1 LNWSITPNEAV
12 FVKIK
17 IRSKWP
23 FHESDDNLL
32 QHPSH
37 AAMSGRTDKRQITK
51 RQIAKR
57 LWQRNH
63 HGHEVG
69 IFKVGTGLNV
79 LNS

>member
-1 LNWSITPNEAV
+1 
-12 FVKIK
+12 
-17 IRSKWP
+17 
-23 FHESDDNLL
+23 
-32 QHPSH
+32 
-37 AAMSGRTDKRQITK
+37 MSGRTDKRQITK

>member
-32 QHPSH
+32 QHPSN
-37 AAMSGRTDKRQITK
+37 AAMSGRTDKRQI
-51 RQIAKR
+51 AKR
-57 LWQRNH
+57 LWKRDP

-79 LNS
+79 LKS